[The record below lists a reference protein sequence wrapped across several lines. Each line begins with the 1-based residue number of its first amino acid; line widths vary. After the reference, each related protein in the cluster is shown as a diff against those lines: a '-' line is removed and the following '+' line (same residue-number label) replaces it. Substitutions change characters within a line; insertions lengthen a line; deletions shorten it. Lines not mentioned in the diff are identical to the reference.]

1 MKTIEIFDP
10 AMCCS
15 TGVCGPSVNKELL
28 RIATVIEALKRM
40 GIEVVRYNLSTE
52 PQAFIQNTTVNQL
65 LRAEGADVLPITL
78 TDGEVAVKGAY
89 PTTAQLSEWTGR
101 DLRYVPLPPQ
111 TSCCGSSA
119 DSSTGNNASADT
131 DNTRPSASC
140 CCGSDGARGGCC

>member
-15 TGVCGPSVNKELL
+15 TGVCGPSVNRELL

-40 GIEVVRYNLSTE
+40 GIEVVRHNLSAE
-52 PQAFIQNTTVNQL
+52 PQAFVQNTTVNEL
-65 LRAEGADVLPITL
+65 LRAEGVDVLPITL

-111 TSCCGSSA
+111 TSGCGSSA
-119 DSSTGNNASADT
+119 GSSMGNTTTADT
-131 DNTRPSASC
+131 DHTRLSASC
-140 CCGSDGARGGCC
+140 RCGSDGSQGGCC